1 MFGNSVGDQEIMQNE
16 KTAFNPRS
24 PYGIAKVMGY
34 YTTIHYREAYGMHCC
49 NSISFN
55 HESCRRTENFVTRK
69 ICVGAAR
76 IKMGLQQK
84 LRLGNLSAKRDWSHA
99 SDIADAQFKIIT
111 SDRPDDYVIASG
123 EAHSVEEFAKL
134 VFSKLDMDY
143 KEYIEFDPAYLS
155 TDRGRFPM
163 RGCI

>member
-1 MFGNSVGDQEIMQNE
+1 MATF
-16 KTAFNPRS
+16 
-24 PYGIAKVMGY
+24 
-34 YTTIHYREAYGMHCC
+34 

-55 HESCRRTENFVTRK
+55 HESCRRSENFVTRK

-76 IKMGLQQK
+76 IKMGLQKK

-99 SDIADAQFKIIT
+99 SDIADAQFKIVT

-123 EAHSVEEFAKL
+123 EAHSVEEFARL

-143 KEYIEFDPAYLS
+143 KEYIEFDPAYLRPTEVDFLCGDAS
-155 TDRGRFPM
+155 KIRKELGWEPKYSFDDLVTEMVNHDLRLAKNELL
-163 RGCI
+163 IANSNY